1 MNSRDLINKIKID
14 LSRIKDETTSKYL
27 DKIRRSIRE
36 KSDGAFEARYTKDKD
51 KFIVGEVPD
60 GEADIERIM
69 KIESKTG
76 AYKDTYSE
84 ISEELGEE

>member
-14 LSRIKDETTSKYL
+14 LNRIKDETTSKYL
-27 DKIRRSIRE
+27 DKIRRSIIE
-36 KSDGAFEARYTKDKD
+36 KSDGTFEARHTNDKD